1 MLYDDD
7 LHAILKL
14 RFPSNLVLGKARAI
28 SYSRKERLTSFVISL
43 VAPPNELR
51 AVKMSVQGGY
61 RRKPQL
67 LENAIFYS
75 QLQKCRNVKVST
87 TVVTLTSESPP
98 TPRKGDWGII
108 LLLYC
113 TETKKIKQHTKT
125 ETALIYSLT
134 QKGKYSNNLKI
145 NNNSQGIVLALNTK
159 VPIWNQHSLLKFTFK
174 LLQLLFQLFS
184 VVFYAGEKI

>member
-14 RFPSNLVLGKARAI
+14 RFPSNLVLGKSRAI

-51 AVKMSVQGGY
+51 AVKMSVHGGY

-67 LENAIFYS
+67 LENAIFYI

-98 TPRKGDWGII
+98 TPRKGDLGII

-134 QKGKYSNNLKI
+134 QKGKYSNNLRI
-145 NNNSQGIVLALNTK
+145 NNNSQRIVLAFNTK
-159 VPIWNQHSLLKFTFK
+159 VLI
-174 LLQLLFQLFS
+174 
-184 VVFYAGEKI
+184 